1 MELFW
6 RAESTV
12 KGDDG
17 SRVVTYVEDAF
28 PGITIE
34 SRKRPIPH
42 ANGVGSWMYTDYA
55 VFLNG
60 QEMTVKHTLR
70 EAKEA
75 AWQVIRKNQP
85 EAEASGGLPP
95 YFLPEEERRL
105 ESAEPAID
113 FVRAEDRP
121 SLSAFDAL
129 DATRLDV
136 LTTFFAMCSPPLK
149 GKIRRQGGK
158 GEGVRSRGKRL
169 PLPSIPE

>member
-85 EAEASGGLPP
+85 EAEASADC
-95 YFLPEEERRL
+95 RL
-105 ESAEPAID
+105 TSCRKKSGDWKA
-113 FVRAEDRP
+113 
-121 SLSAFDAL
+121 
-129 DATRLDV
+129 
-136 LTTFFAMCSPPLK
+136 
-149 GKIRRQGGK
+149 
-158 GEGVRSRGKRL
+158 RSRRSISSVRRTDHRSA
-169 PLPSIPE
+169 PSTLWTPHVWTS

>member
-85 EAEASGGLPP
+85 EAEASG
-95 YFLPEEERRL
+95 
-105 ESAEPAID
+105 
-113 FVRAEDRP
+113 
-121 SLSAFDAL
+121 
-129 DATRLDV
+129 
-136 LTTFFAMCSPPLK
+136 
-149 GKIRRQGGK
+149 
-158 GEGVRSRGKRL
+158 
-169 PLPSIPE
+169 